1 MNGEEEEG
9 TSNDQT
15 EDQNSIPTQRHQHRT
30 TSRIRANAVAH
41 PSDNS
46 DSDSDS
52 DSRFDSENVIDE
64 DEPPDKLRSTT
75 TATATPS
82 EDLEVDLEVY
92 EAPSQGVVVGGG
104 AGTSRGSNRTRSP
117 PEITPSLS
125 SRLTLPTEDT
135 EHPVFRTNTTTPQ
148 PNDPSRQNDPSGAS
162 AYIRCSGVKEEHRKL
177 LILNHPD
184 TGGSTYLAGKLNEA
198 KELLLKKKRD

>member
-46 DSDSDS
+46 NSDSG
-52 DSRFDSENVIDE
+52 FDSKNVIDE
-64 DEPPDKLRSTT
+64 DEPSDKLRSTT
-75 TATATPS
+75 TATTTPF

-92 EAPSQGVVVGGG
+92 EAPSQGGGVG
-104 AGTSRGSNRTRSP
+104 TNRGSNRARSP
-117 PEITPSLS
+117 PDITPSLS

-135 EHPVFRTNTTTPQ
+135 EHPIVRTSTTTPQ
-148 PNDPSRQNDPSGAS
+148 PNDPLVQNDPSGAS

-177 LILNHPD
+177 LILNHPH
-184 TGGSTYLAGKLNEA
+184 TGGSNYLAGKLNET
-198 KELLLKKKRD
+198 KDLLLKKKRD